1 MRARESSVCK
11 TLSLQIS
18 SQEHAGA
25 KERKTSVTNLRYH
38 TPPPP
43 PLLPPYDLRYQIS
56 RGFFFRRMLLDIL
69 TLCRLTLESDDL
81 FKLLGYRNA
90 NVF

>member
-1 MRARESSVCK
+1 MRARESDVCK

-38 TPPPP
+38 EELKIGKKT
-43 PLLPPYDLRYQIS
+43 
-56 RGFFFRRMLLDIL
+56 
-69 TLCRLTLESDDL
+69 SDMKPSKRD
-81 FKLLGYRNA
+81 NTVA
-90 NVF
+90 IAI

>member
-38 TPPPP
+38 EELNIGEKT
-43 PLLPPYDLRYQIS
+43 
-56 RGFFFRRMLLDIL
+56 
-69 TLCRLTLESDDL
+69 SDM
-81 FKLLGYRNA
+81 KPSKRNNTVA
-90 NVF
+90 ITI